1 MRLIDALRR
10 RLRLFTHRAAAEREL
25 DDELR
30 FHLESEV
37 DDLVARGVPIDEAR
51 RRARASFGG
60 VQQVKEQVRDTWHV
74 RALRDAAQDLRYG
87 VRTLRRGPSFSI
99 AAILTVAVGVGATTA
114 IFSVVHGLLLKPL
127 PYHEPDRIVAVLT
140 SWTDSEKITS
150 RVTVGDYAD
159 LARQGE
165 VFDAISPYWGGEIG
179 VRVGDTADFTGTY
192 FVHPSFFRVFAV
204 DPVRGRVFDEK
215 EGGQAVVVSE
225 GFASR
230 HFGSPQAAIGQAIAI
245 DGQPARIVGVTP
257 ASFAYP
263 KQATVWVA
271 APRPSDRAANERTA
285 FNYSAVARLRPGLP
299 IEQARARLDAVGARL
314 AAAYPDSNRTKRFT
328 AAPLQDRLVRDLRPT
343 VYLLFGAVLLLL
355 LIACGNVSS
364 LLLARATA
372 RTREMAL
379 RTALGAGRGRLVR
392 QLLAESAL
400 VAAVGGA
407 LGIVA
412 ARVGTAALVRLAP
425 PGTPRIGEVAVDGSV
440 LLFATLVT
448 LATSVVFGL
457 APAWQASRVEAQEA
471 LKQAGGR
478 GAVGGHSTR
487 LRTALVVGEIAAA
500 VVLAVSGGLLFRSFV
515 ALSNVPLGFHTER
528 MLVVYAHAPAS
539 TDDEYVRT
547 AQAITDAVPA
557 LAALPGV
564 RAAGAAMGLPAGD
577 YSSFGA
583 YAVEG
588 LHQFAPGATLPSA
601 GFRLASPGFFTT
613 MGIPLLAGR
622 DFGDGDRFDATRVAI
637 VSRTLARQTFGAS
650 SPLGRRI
657 QCGLDSIDPMTIVGV
672 VDDVRHD
679 SPADGPSAEIYMPL
693 TQHPAYANEVQ
704 YVLRT
709 AGEPLALTASVRAA
723 LVRALPGAATRST
736 TLETMVADSIA
747 TPRFRARLVGVFATL
762 ALLLATMGVFGVMS
776 YVSLQRTPEFGVRL
790 ALGASPG
797 DLWRLVLGKGLSVAL
812 AGIGIGTAVSLAVT
826 RGLESMLF
834 GLTPLD
840 PSTWAVV
847 VGLTL
852 AATLVASAW
861 PAWRASRIDPSA
873 ALRE

>member
-1 MRLIDALRR
+1 
-10 RLRLFTHRAAAEREL
+10 
-25 DDELR
+25 
-30 FHLESEV
+30 
-37 DDLVARGVPIDEAR
+37 
-51 RRARASFGG
+51 
-60 VQQVKEQVRDTWHV
+60 
-74 RALRDAAQDLRYG
+74 
-87 VRTLRRGPSFSI
+87 
-99 AAILTVAVGVGATTA
+99 
-114 IFSVVHGLLLKPL
+114 
-127 PYHEPDRIVAVLT
+127 
-140 SWTDSEKITS
+140 
-150 RVTVGDYAD
+150 
-159 LARQGE
+159 
-165 VFDAISPYWGGEIG
+165 
-179 VRVGDTADFTGTY
+179 
-192 FVHPSFFRVFAV
+192 
-204 DPVRGRVFDEK
+204 
-215 EGGQAVVVSE
+215 
-225 GFASR
+225 
-230 HFGSPQAAIGQAIAI
+230 
-245 DGQPARIVGVTP
+245 
-257 ASFAYP
+257 
-263 KQATVWVA
+263 
-271 APRPSDRAANERTA
+271 
-285 FNYSAVARLRPGLP
+285 
-299 IEQARARLDAVGARL
+299 
-314 AAAYPDSNRTKRFT
+314 
-328 AAPLQDRLVRDLRPT
+328 
-343 VYLLFGAVLLLL
+343 
-355 LIACGNVSS
+355 
-364 LLLARATA
+364 
-372 RTREMAL
+372 
-379 RTALGAGRGRLVR
+379 
-392 QLLAESAL
+392 
-400 VAAVGGA
+400 
-407 LGIVA
+407 
-412 ARVGTAALVRLAP
+412 
-425 PGTPRIGEVAVDGSV
+425 
-440 LLFATLVT
+440 
-448 LATSVVFGL
+448 
-457 APAWQASRVEAQEA
+457 
-471 LKQAGGR
+471 
-478 GAVGGHSTR
+478 
-487 LRTALVVGEIAAA
+487 
-500 VVLAVSGGLLFRSFV
+500 
-515 ALSNVPLGFHTER
+515 
-528 MLVVYAHAPAS
+528 
-539 TDDEYVRT
+539 
-547 AQAITDAVPA
+547 
-557 LAALPGV
+557 
-564 RAAGAAMGLPAGD
+564 MGLPAGD